1 MRERIEILLR
11 RSTAYR
17 QCFLDDKGE
26 LTPAA
31 RIVMA
36 DLARF
41 CCATETTTVVSPTS
55 RQTDVPAT
63 MQREGRREVFTRMWR
78 TLRLPINKLYE
89 IEETRE

>member
-1 MRERIEILLR
+1 MHEKLQLLFR
-11 RSTAYR
+11 RHTAYR
-17 QCFLDDKGE
+17 QCFLDDKGQ

-41 CCATETTTVVSPTS
+41 CCATEGTTVVSPVS

-63 MQREGRREVFTRMWR
+63 MQREGRREVFTRVWR
-78 TLRLPINKLYE
+78 TLRLPINQLYE